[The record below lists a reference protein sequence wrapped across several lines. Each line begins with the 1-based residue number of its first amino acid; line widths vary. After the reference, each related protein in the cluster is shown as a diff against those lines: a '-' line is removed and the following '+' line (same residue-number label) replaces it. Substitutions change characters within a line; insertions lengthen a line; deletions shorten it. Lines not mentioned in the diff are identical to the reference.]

1 MLRRFVNFVLILLVA
16 TVYYGHLWG
25 ADFEN
30 DALDEAE
37 AKRDMMAYVQST
49 FPHRFGNNLHTGDYV
64 QYELSNH
71 HSGDS
76 EPELNSLEVTDR
88 QNKVVTIKEEFEG
101 NILFYMIDLSSNTL
115 LEYWGYDEDGR
126 EHRPVFLSE
135 GEVESR
141 MKSMLMSDSKTKTQS
156 MPDDFAKP
164 RFISLSQSETFSLG
178 RSNLNCEVKALE
190 VPNVEGVTSEL
201 RTAVQEFSKVLVSDS
216 VPKMLPAKLMAVY
229 MDNPELF
236 ESNNGLVK
244 ESNYKLINYNISNK

>member
-37 AKRDMMAYVQST
+37 AKKDMMAYVQST

-64 QYELSNH
+64 QYEVSKH
-71 HSGDS
+71 HPGDS

-88 QNKVVTIKEEFEG
+88 QGDVVTIKEEFEG
-101 NILFYMIDLSSNTL
+101 NILFYKINLSSNSL
-115 LEYWGYDEDGR
+115 LEYWGYDEDGM

-135 GEVESR
+135 SEVESR
-141 MKSMLMSDSKTKTQS
+141 MNSMLMSDSKTMTQS

-164 RFISLSQSETFSLG
+164 RFISLSQSESINIG
-178 RSNLNCEVKALE
+178 RSSLNCEVKALE
-190 VPNVEGVTSEL
+190 MPNVEGITSEL
-201 RTAVQEFSKVLVSDS
+201 RTAIQEFSKVLVSDS

-236 ESNNGLVK
+236 NTNHGLVK
-244 ESNYKLINYNISNK
+244 QGSLQLINYNKKK

>member
-30 DALDEAE
+30 DALAEAE

-49 FPHRFGNNLHTGDYV
+49 FPQRFGNNLHTGDYV
-64 QYELSNH
+64 QYEVNNH

-88 QNKVVTIKEEFEG
+88 QNNVVTIKEEFEG

-135 GEVESR
+135 SEVESR
-141 MKSMLMSDSKTKTQS
+141 MNSMLMSDSKTKTQS

-164 RFISLSQSETFSLG
+164 RFISLPQSESIRVG
-178 RSNLNCEVKALE
+178 RTNLNCEVKALE
-190 VPNVEGVTSEL
+190 VPNVEGITSEL
-201 RTAVQEFSKVLVSDS
+201 RAAVQEFSKVLVADC
-216 VPKMLPAKLMAVY
+216 VPKMLPAKLMAAY
-229 MDNPELF
+229 MDNKELF
-236 ESNNGLVK
+236 TTNSALVK
-244 ESNYKLINYNISNK
+244 ESRYQLVNFNKSNS